1 MPKRVMPGDCRRA
14 PRRGASGYRAGGIGR
29 GLGSTKGHTMAVATI
44 EAPTEL
50 LHYQL
55 RAARTMEDDSLAAL
69 AELAKAA
76 KSAEIKK
83 MFRHHADETKE
94 QIENLHKV
102 FQLLELKDSTAPS
115 PATKGIS
122 KQAEGMIGR
131 TSGKLIDQ
139 VVLSAALGNEHY
151 EMSCYQALLVPVQA
165 MGASDVEQLLRYNL
179 DQETHTSE
187 ELHKMLE
194 KISGVG

>member
-1 MPKRVMPGDCRRA
+1 
-14 PRRGASGYRAGGIGR
+14 
-29 GLGSTKGHTMAVATI
+29 MAVAAI

-94 QIENLHKV
+94 QIDNLHKV

-131 TSGKLIDQ
+131 TSGKLLDQ

-165 MGASDVEQLLRYNL
+165 MGASDVEQLLQYNL